1 MAFAKLLKNLVRDPS
16 IGNRVV
22 PIIPDEART
31 FGLESLIKDV
41 KIYASQGQRY
51 TPVDAGL
58 LLSYEEGVDGQI
70 LEEGITE
77 AGSMATFQVAGTSYS
92 TFGCPTI
99 PFYMFYSMFG
109 FQRTGDQ
116 IWAASDARSRG
127 FLIGGTAGRTTLM
140 GEGLQ
145 HNDGH
150 SLLLASTVPS
160 VRAYDPAFAYEM
172 AILVEHGI
180 NEMYGVP
187 QKDEIYYITLY
198 NENYQMPAMPEGVDF
213 EEVKTGIINGIY
225 LFRQAPSIE
234 NENGNL
240 RATILFSGTAWLAAV
255 EAQKILAER
264 YSVAADLYSVT
275 SYKSLR
281 EDALETER
289 YNRLH
294 PLIAP
299 RQSTIS
305 SVLDASS
312 GPILAVSD
320 FMKAVPDQ
328 VGRFL
333 ANRNFTPLGTDGFG
347 RSDTREN
354 LRRYFEIDA
363 PQIVVGILNSLAQEK
378 LIPMT
383 LVQSAIDELGIDASK
398 TDPLRTI

>member
-1 MAFAKLLKNLVRDPS
+1 
-16 IGNRVV
+16 
-22 PIIPDEART
+22 
-31 FGLESLIKDV
+31 
-41 KIYASQGQRY
+41 
-51 TPVDAGL
+51 
-58 LLSYEEGVDGQI
+58 
-70 LEEGITE
+70 
-77 AGSMATFQVAGTSYS
+77 
-92 TFGCPTI
+92 

-213 EEVKTGIINGIY
+213 EEVKAGIINGIY

-294 PLIAP
+294 PLSAP

-333 ANRNFTPLGTDGFG
+333 ANRNFTPLGTDG
-347 RSDTREN
+347 
-354 LRRYFEIDA
+354 
-363 PQIVVGILNSLAQEK
+363 
-378 LIPMT
+378 
-383 LVQSAIDELGIDASK
+383 
-398 TDPLRTI
+398 